1 MKFNRC
7 MDMSNVETYN
17 TVGDKSAMV
26 DNYPAAMPA
35 TMAMPDASCGCGPQV
50 MMCPPV
56 MECPQER
63 CCHRVINYEV
73 PHIIPCHTKM
83 INHHVYRHT
92 YQPCFSYSEEDVC
105 SSVYDQPCCK

>member
-1 MKFNRC
+1 MKNNRC
-7 MDMSNVETYN
+7 MDTSMFPEANQTTTETNINVEM
-17 TVGDKSAMV
+17 GMG
-26 DNYPAAMPA
+26 MPG
-35 TMAMPDASCGCGPQV
+35 MMGMGCSCPPQS

-56 MECPQER
+56 MECPQVR

-92 YQPCFSYSEEDVC
+92 YQPCFSYSEEDEC
-105 SSVYDQPCCK
+105 SEVYDQKCC

>member
-7 MDMSNVETYN
+7 MDTSNFPE
-17 TVGDKSAMV
+17 
-26 DNYPAAMPA
+26 A
-35 TMAMPDASCGCGPQV
+35 TDMNINEMNINMTSGMGMEGCGCMPQNSCCS
-50 MMCPPV
+50 MPQMCPPI
-56 MECPQER
+56 MECPQVR

-92 YQPCFSYSEEDVC
+92 YQPCYSYSEENE
-105 SSVYDQPCCK
+105 SSEIYGPHCC